1 MTFSQRLT
9 ASIYNLDAF
18 ELAQKHL
25 LGASLCSCIGGD
37 LTAGKIT
44 ELDKVQI
51 SPYGNIPRI
60 QYGIGFNIGYKR
72 WDLGVFFNGSAMR
85 TIMISGITPFGTD
98 AYNVME
104 FIEENRWQESNP
116 DPNAQ
121 YPRLGINETDVRN
134 NLEASTYW
142 LRDGSFLRFKT
153 LELGYSFNW
162 GRIYLNGD
170 NIAVWSP
177 FKEWDPELNWNSYPL
192 SRTFTLGIQFKF

>member
-1 MTFSQRLT
+1 M
-9 ASIYNLDAF
+9 
-18 ELAQKHL
+18 
-25 LGASLCSCIGGD
+25 
-37 LTAGKIT
+37 
-44 ELDKVQI
+44 
-51 SPYGNIPRI
+51 
-60 QYGIGFNIGYKR
+60 
-72 WDLGVFFNGSAMR
+72 FFNGSAMR